1 MSRSSFRRAETG
13 RARFSSPANACYIG
27 GVKSLSIDHVPGH
40 PDFRAL
46 STIAGIGVDL
56 RYASANNLAG
66 TDLYA
71 PFDCSWLHREG
82 AERLEAAVANLA
94 GARPDLKLI
103 VLDALRPQRVQQRL
117 WDRLEGTGLQMYFA
131 DPARGSIHSFGMAVD
146 ITLAGA
152 DGRELDM
159 GTPFDD
165 LTELSHPQREA
176 AWLKSGA
183 LTHAQL
189 DNRRLLRDVMNRAG
203 WQGISTEWWHFD
215 GGDRER
221 IRSEFARVL

>member
-1 MSRSSFRRAETG
+1 MKT
-13 RARFSSPANACYIG
+13 
-27 GVKSLSIDHVPGH
+27 LSIEHVPGH

-46 STIAGIGVDL
+46 SSIGGIGIDL
-56 RYASANNLAG
+56 RYASANNLVG
-66 TDLYA
+66 SDLYA

-82 AERLEAAVANLA
+82 AERLEQAVAHLA
-94 GARPDLKLI
+94 NQRPDLKLV
-103 VLDALRPQRVQQRL
+103 VLDAVRPQRVQQRL
-117 WDRLEGTGLQMYFA
+117 WDRLEGTDLRMYFA

-146 ITLAGA
+146 ITLA
-152 DGRELDM
+152 DRSNTELDM

-176 AWLKSGA
+176 AWLASGA
-183 LTHAQL
+183 LTRAQL
-189 DNRRLLRDVMNRAG
+189 DNRMLLRDVMSRAG

-221 IRSEFARVL
+221 IRAEFARVL

>member
-1 MSRSSFRRAETG
+1 
-13 RARFSSPANACYIG
+13 
-27 GVKSLSIDHVPGH
+27 VKTLSIEHVPGH

-46 STIAGIGVDL
+46 SSIGGIGIDL
-56 RYASANNLAG
+56 RYASANNLVG
-66 TDLYA
+66 SDLYA

-82 AERLEAAVANLA
+82 AERLEQAVAHLA
-94 GARPDLKLI
+94 KQRQDLKLV
-103 VLDALRPQRVQQRL
+103 VLDAVRPQRVQQRL
-117 WDRLEGTGLQMYFA
+117 WDRLEGTDLRMYFA

-146 ITLAGA
+146 ITLADR
-152 DGRELDM
+152 DGNELDM

-176 AWLKSGA
+176 AWLASGA
-183 LTHAQL
+183 LTRAQL
-189 DNRRLLRDVMNRAG
+189 DNRMLLRDVMDRAG

-221 IRSEFARVL
+221 IRAEFARVL